1 MVKFV
6 VNIKMAK
13 LPKLDHF
20 YFFERSRFDFF
31 LTDLDSASKDHSFLF
46 FYLSVWT
53 EVSAATTA
61 TTAPSATTAT
71 TAPPSATTAKQ
82 GKQ

>member
-1 MVKFV
+1 MVKFEG
-6 VNIKMAK
+6 NIETAK

-20 YFFERSRFDFF
+20 YFFERYRFDFF

-53 EVSAATTA
+53 EASAATT
-61 TTAPSATTAT
+61 TTAPPSATTT

>member
-1 MVKFV
+1 MVKFE

-20 YFFERSRFDFF
+20 YFFERYRFDFF
-31 LTDLDSASKDHSFLF
+31 LSLTDLDSASKDHSFLF

-53 EVSAATTA
+53 EASA
-61 TTAPSATTAT
+61 AT